1 MQQLQVVE
9 HSDMRVLTTA
19 QLAESYGTQSKII
32 TRNFQ
37 RNEKQY
43 VPGIHYIALTGEDL
57 KRFKGERPN
66 DASLKYVS
74 NLYLWT
80 EQGAWMHA
88 KSLKSDSAWEA
99 YSKLI
104 NGYYLVSAMMR
115 DSAVD
120 VSKTPTITHE
130 QIYQIESRLEA
141 VEQQLRD
148 SLTLHSGEQRRLR
161 IAVGERVHQLVSN
174 KGARPALFRSLYSS
188 IRERYNVDS
197 YRDVKQ
203 HELQDAL
210 IFISRWGQ

>member
-19 QLAESYGTQSKII
+19 QLAKSYGTQSKII
-32 TRNFQ
+32 ARNFQ

-66 DASLKYVS
+66 DVSLKYVS

-99 YSKLI
+99 YRKLI
-104 NGYYLVSAMMR
+104 NGYYVVSALMR
-115 DSAVD
+115 ESAVD
-120 VSKTPTITHE
+120 VNKTPTITHE

-141 VEQQLRD
+141 VEQQLRE

-161 IAVGERVHQLVSN
+161 IAVGEQVHQLVSD
-174 KGARPALFRSLYSS
+174 KGARPALFRSLYSA

-210 IFISRWGQ
+210 LFISRWGQ